1 MGQGLHTKIAQ
12 VAAAELGISVA
23 EIRIAEVS
31 TDSLPNTSATAGSTG
46 ADLNAAAAIDACRVL
61 MARLAPVR
69 KNLGKN
75 ATMAQVASE
84 ARARR
89 IPLQA
94 TGHHSSDVGGFDWQT
109 GRGIHWD
116 GMTPAAVPTE
126 SVHDGAAA
134 GAAVTAQG
142 SAVSSTESLIQADL
156 ADYFAVGVS
165 CVEVSLDVMTGE
177 HVITR
182 ADVLVDAGESLNP
195 ALDIGQVEGAF
206 MQGVGY
212 HTTEE
217 IEVGSATSH
226 QCAKPSADSH
236 IALAVGLVRSLRPM
250 KISCVPSCEDTACC
264 TDWTAAVQVASSWC
278 CTLDFS

>member
-1 MGQGLHTKIAQ
+1 MHTGGIEMGQGLHTKIAQ
-12 VAAAELGISVA
+12 VAAAKLGISVA

-69 KNLGKN
+69 EHLGPN
-75 ATMAQVASE
+75 ATMAEVASE

-109 GRGIHWD
+109 GQGIRWD
-116 GMTPAAVPTE
+116 GMMPAESPTE
-126 SVHDGAAA
+126 SVHATTAA
-134 GAAVTAQG
+134 GADVTVQG
-142 SAVSSTESLIQADL
+142 SAASSTESRIQADL

-217 IEVGSATSH
+217 IEVGSSTSH
-226 QCAKPSADSH
+226 QCVTTSADSC
-236 IALAVGLVRSLRPM
+236 ILLPSGLPHSLGP
-250 KISCVPSCEDTACC
+250 V
-264 TDWTAAVQVASSWC
+264 
-278 CTLDFS
+278 